1 MASGRCEDNFDTWL
15 SLNNHVKIWPHKTG
29 ACLIEV
35 HLHVKSIGGLGG
47 NESACLRQ
55 VLA

>member
-1 MASGRCEDNFDTWL
+1 MLKAKFGTEISGLW
-15 SLNNHVKIWPHKTG
+15 SHKTG

-35 HLHVKSIGGLGG
+35 HLHVKCIGGGG
-47 NESACLRQ
+47 GIESACLRQ